1 MMVMAVTKKK
11 QARLVG
17 RDRTSYHGWQFE
29 IWDIGGGR
37 GIDVDFNQCSYG
49 TGKPATMAFPMD
61 LRKYSV
67 SQQALGYW
75 PYNAIGG
82 KAISD
87 LGYEPIEDG
96 DEDE

>member
-1 MMVMAVTKKK
+1 M
-11 QARLVG
+11 
-17 RDRTSYHGWQFE
+17 
-29 IWDIGGGR
+29 
-37 GIDVDFNQCSYG
+37 DFNQCSYG

-61 LRKYSV
+61 LRNYSV

-87 LGYEPIEDG
+87 LGYEPIENG
-96 DEDE
+96 SEDE

>member
-1 MMVMAVTKKK
+1 MVMAVSKKK

-17 RDRTSYHGWQFE
+17 RNRTSYHGGWEFE

-49 TGKPATMAFPMD
+49 TGKPETRAFPMD
-61 LRKYSV
+61 LRKYSI
-67 SQQALGYW
+67 SQQVLGYW
-75 PYNAIGG
+75 PYNATGG

-87 LGYEPIEDG
+87 LGYEPIEDNS
-96 DEDE
+96 EDE